1 MKQVKLNTLGD
12 NALFQFSKYSKI
24 IWQIQ
29 TPGTKVVASTTV
41 SGITRTFKGSKQVW
55 CKS

>member
-1 MKQVKLNTLGD
+1 MKQVKLKTLGD

>member
-1 MKQVKLNTLGD
+1 MKQVKLKTLGD
-12 NALFQFSKYSKI
+12 KALFQFSKYSKI

-29 TPGTKVVASTTV
+29 TPGRKVTASTTV
-41 SGITRTFKGSKQVW
+41 SGITRTFKGSKLVW